1 MSLPRLQEPIVH
13 RQIHI
18 NNGHI
23 GHRRRPA
30 ALTYSFGHGVA
41 AQGLVAAEQEP

>member
-1 MSLPRLQEPIVH
+1 MVLPRLQEPIVH

-30 ALTYSFGHGVA
+30 AFPHDFSHSFGVRRP
-41 AQGLVAAEQEP
+41 LAAE